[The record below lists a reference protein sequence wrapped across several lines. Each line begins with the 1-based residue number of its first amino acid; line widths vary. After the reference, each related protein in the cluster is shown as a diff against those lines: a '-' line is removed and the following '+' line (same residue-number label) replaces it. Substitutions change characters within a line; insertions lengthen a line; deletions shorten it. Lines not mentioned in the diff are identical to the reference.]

1 MITQLTELLVDQ
13 NPALIFKSQQ
23 DYAGGGPNGR
33 ACPKSNFLKG
43 VKWSPDGACLL
54 TASEDNWLRI
64 YDLPAEALEQG
75 SLETADHGSAAAVP
89 DNLPAVLYLD
99 EGETIYDYA
108 WYPGMLASEPS
119 SCVFASTA
127 RAHPLHLW
135 DAVSGQL
142 RATYRAYDAVDE
154 VTAAYSVAFSR
165 DGTRMLGGYNK
176 AIRIFDTSRPGRFY
190 TEIVTHSKKSHGL
203 QGIVSCMA
211 SNEDG
216 SGMMAA
222 GAYSG
227 DAAVMDERT
236 GELLYVLQGQKGG
249 ITQVQFSRDGN
260 FLYTGARRDP
270 DIFCWDVRFTSDVMY
285 RMQRETVATNQ
296 RIQFDIEPCGRHLAT
311 GGTDGK
317 VLVFDLRTGEPVAS
331 HTASADTLNGFQFHP
346 FLPLAATA
354 SGHRRFP
361 LEPTSESDSDMEEDE
376 SACTSGKEGV
386 FEGASVGGGG
396 RLQQFHTRKA
406 ASWSRPNSRRVDCV
420 LAPIEAPSR
429 ASVSLTPSTSEPT
442 TGTKN
447 RLQDGV
453 HRTVSTGKAL
463 VGQLWGIWQRD
474 GAAPSAQTRQR
485 GSDLQR
491 LGEATTERG
500 LQADAAVKR
509 REAAKAPPADIRR
522 YLKATGLMETRYI
535 RMLSSLCAETYY
547 LNKLN
552 KRTLFLRHR
561 LHLALV
567 KLKAADAKK
576 EKAVSPTEL
585 VTQRLSAAAAAAA
598 NAASS
603 AAGPLANNITSFT
616 SAASSAAAVQ
626 AVTSQLQVAAAAGH
640 STAVATVATVTA
652 AVQAT
657 WGSEKDKLGNPT
669 EWYVADDAVS
679 HTRYFVIQGSDSID
693 HWKVNLTFDPVV
705 FEDPSLGI
713 KVHRGV
719 YDAAKRLYARFR
731 PMLEEH
737 LASSPF
743 AKVAFVG
750 HSLGGSLGSLL
761 MLMFLHR
768 GVLPHS
774 AVSPTY
780 TFGAPAIFCEAC
792 GPGGTCALNTSAE
805 PPRDD
810 KQQKLLPSA
819 SSECDDVTC
828 LHPGHSTAEQRLKLD
843 SPEAA
848 SRSLLE
854 RMGLPTG
861 AIRNIIMHRDI
872 VPRAFACDYTL
883 VADLLARV
891 GDGFREHGCLQNP
904 HGRQVMYYFLGKM
917 LVLQP
922 DTQHTFVK
930 GEPDHPMLAPGPGLY
945 TLREPSLL
953 STVASGAH
961 AKATKLGSE
970 GAAQAAKVAKSA
982 ASLARLGRRG
992 ATHLGIIAPKPAS
1005 VGKSKLGGLAVLAG
1019 KAEKKMAESQAPDL
1033 GPPAPT
1039 LFDAV
1044 MELLDCPHPL
1054 DTLSEVTA
1062 YGPDG
1067 AISRFHNP
1075 DNYTRALGGVL
1086 RSRARSW
1093 RPLLGDPKPYGGKG
1107 KKGKGGG
1114 SGGDASDFQVGQGAA
1129 PTGGLWF
1136 LPPKGTT
1143 KVKVHHKKV
1152 SDSGE
1157 RRQD

>member
-1 MITQLTELLVDQ
+1 MNT
-13 NPALIFKSQQ
+13 
-23 DYAGGGPNGR
+23 
-33 ACPKSNFLKG
+33 
-43 VKWSPDGACLL
+43 
-54 TASEDNWLRI
+54 
-64 YDLPAEALEQG
+64 
-75 SLETADHGSAAAVP
+75 SA
-89 DNLPAVLYLD
+89 
-99 EGETIYDYA
+99 
-108 WYPGMLASEPS
+108 
-119 SCVFASTA
+119 
-127 RAHPLHLW
+127 
-135 DAVSGQL
+135 
-142 RATYRAYDAVDE
+142 
-154 VTAAYSVAFSR
+154 
-165 DGTRMLGGYNK
+165 
-176 AIRIFDTSRPGRFY
+176 
-190 TEIVTHSKKSHGL
+190 
-203 QGIVSCMA
+203 
-211 SNEDG
+211 
-216 SGMMAA
+216 
-222 GAYSG
+222 
-227 DAAVMDERT
+227 
-236 GELLYVLQGQKGG
+236 
-249 ITQVQFSRDGN
+249 
-260 FLYTGARRDP
+260 
-270 DIFCWDVRFTSDVMY
+270 
-285 RMQRETVATNQ
+285 
-296 RIQFDIEPCGRHLAT
+296 
-311 GGTDGK
+311 
-317 VLVFDLRTGEPVAS
+317 
-331 HTASADTLNGFQFHP
+331 
-346 FLPLAATA
+346 
-354 SGHRRFP
+354 
-361 LEPTSESDSDMEEDE
+361 
-376 SACTSGKEGV
+376 
-386 FEGASVGGGG
+386 FEGASFGGGG
-396 RLQQFHTRKA
+396 RLCNFHSRNA
-406 ASWSRPNSRRVDCV
+406 ASWTRPHSQRTDCV

-429 ASVSLTPSTSEPT
+429 VTIISKPSVTEPAS
-442 TGTKN
+442 GNKN

-453 HRTVSTGKAL
+453 SRTVSSGKAL

-474 GAAPSAQTRQR
+474 SAAPLAPIRQNER
-485 GSDLQR
+485 DLQK
-491 LGEATTERG
+491 LGEAATERG
-500 LQADAAVKR
+500 LQVDTAVKR
-509 REAAKAPPADIRR
+509 REAVKAPPADIGR

-552 KRTLFLRHR
+552 KRTLYLRHR
-561 LHLALV
+561 LHLVTTSHECSHVAKEVPRSAQQTMDEGDAMAASPSQAEAVQQDLMASSQRSVPAMEALE

-576 EKAVSPTEL
+576 EKALSPTE
-585 VTQRLSAAAAAAA
+585 VVAQRLSMAAAAAA

-640 STAVATVATVTA
+640 STAVATIATVTA

-657 WGSEKDKLGNPT
+657 WGSDKDKLGNPT
-669 EWYVADDAVS
+669 EWYVADDNVS

-693 HWKVNLTFDPVV
+693 HWKVNLTFDPVI
-705 FEDPSLGI
+705 FEDPSLGV

-719 YDAAKRLYARFR
+719 YDAAKRLYKRFK

-792 GPGGTCALNTSAE
+792 GPGGTCALNTGPPLAQPNQRASA
-805 PPRDD
+805 
-810 KQQKLLPSA
+810 SA
-819 SSECDDVTC
+819 SSECDDGTC
-828 LHPGHSTAEQRLKLD
+828 LHMGHATAEQRALLD
-843 SPEAA
+843 SPEVA

-872 VPRAFACDYTL
+872 VPRAFACDYSL

-922 DTQHTFVK
+922 DQDHTFVK
-930 GEPDHPMLAPGPGLY
+930 GEPDHPMLPMGPGLY

-953 STVASGAH
+953 STVASGAR

-982 ASLARLGRRG
+982 ASLARMGRRG
-992 ATHLGIIAPKPAS
+992 ATHLGNIAPKPAS
-1005 VGKSKLGGLAVLAG
+1005 VGKAKLGGLVALAG
-1019 KAEKKMAESQAPDL
+1019 KAERKIAESQAPQL

-1093 RPLLGDPKPYGGKG
+1093 RPLLGDAKNSSSGNAKKAGK
-1107 KKGKGGG
+1107 
-1114 SGGDASDFQVGQGAA
+1114 SQGDAEEFRVGQGPA

-1143 KVKVHHKKV
+1143 KVQVHPKKA
-1152 SDSGE
+1152 SGGAE
-1157 RRQD
+1157 RRQVSDAVLAKNTTGSCHS